1 MIFHKGYKH
10 EQYGKSRGVTAPKTE
25 ITSADAGKL
34 YTQVHEQERERLS
47 AVKTLGREILPSGAE
62 AAYLKDGFKGVKDH
76 NEKMERYDA
85 AGYYK

>member
-1 MIFHKGYKH
+1 MIFHKKCHGGRSDDPH
-10 EQYGKSRGVTAPKTE
+10 G
-25 ITSADAGKL
+25 ITSADAGEL
-34 YTQVHEQERERLS
+34 YTQVREQERERLS
-47 AVKTLGREILPSGAE
+47 AVKTLGREILPNGAE

>member
-1 MIFHKGYKH
+1 MIFHKKH
-10 EQYGKSRGVTAPKTE
+10 HGGRYDDPHGVTAAE
-25 ITSADAGKL
+25 AGKL
-34 YTQVHEQERERLS
+34 YDQVHGQERERLS

-76 NEKMERYDA
+76 NEKTERYDA

>member
-1 MIFHKGYKH
+1 MGKIRFHKGYH
-10 EQYGKSRGVTAPKTE
+10 NGRPDDPHG

-47 AVKTLGREILPSGAE
+47 AVKTLGRDIPASGAE